1 MSVPMEEDDDDD
13 EHAEA
18 DSKRQD
24 KDVDKAAAVG
34 RMIMLEKKNVAGGDH
49 DYSVNLME

>member
-1 MSVPMEEDDDDD
+1 MSVPMEEEDD
-13 EHAEA
+13 EDVEA

-24 KDVDKAAAVG
+24 KDADKAAAVG